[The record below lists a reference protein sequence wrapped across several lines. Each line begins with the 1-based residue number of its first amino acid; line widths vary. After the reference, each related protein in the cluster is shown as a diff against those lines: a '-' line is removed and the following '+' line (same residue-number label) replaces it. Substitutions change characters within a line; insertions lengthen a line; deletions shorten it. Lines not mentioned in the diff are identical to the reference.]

1 MENGGITP
9 TKQNKKK
16 KSRERDYTGEAL
28 TLLNHLKLLMNL

>member
-16 KSRERDYTGEAL
+16 SRERDYTGEAL
-28 TLLNHLKLLMNL
+28 ILLNHLKLLINL